1 MEIKKI
7 LFDYAHYLDLN
18 LGYAD
23 STIKTYRL
31 HASHFLEF
39 FNTKKTKLKK
49 MDRSVIEEYVYFL
62 RNEKKNAS
70 KTIRLKIAVMR
81 SLLKYLNEVT
91 KTVKHNP
98 IQKGDFRYKIEKK
111 DAKSLSVNQI
121 ESLLNILVQG
131 KERLEQLL
139 SSTIG
144 KKKLLYKQ
152 LFAIKR
158 DYIFIKLLLSTGL
171 RISEALNIQFKDIDF
186 IDKAIIINGKGSKI
200 REVFF
205 DIAELETDFV
215 DYVNYIRELS
225 LEHEYIFVSIKNFKQ
240 MTARGFQLLLKK
252 YLKLAGIST
261 VITPHSLRHTFASIS
276 IEKGANIKAVSQIL
290 GHADVQITIN
300 TYTHLSSEHVRQV
313 MKRCHPLS
321 KEIIPLNE
329 RIENRLKSLVY
340 LAKTG

>member
-1 MEIKKI
+1 MKINEII
-7 LFDYAHYLDLN
+7 LDYTNYLDLN
-18 LGYAD
+18 LGYSV
-23 STIKTYRL
+23 STIKTYKL
-31 HASHFLEF
+31 HVAHFLDF
-39 FNTKKTKLKK
+39 FKTKKIKLKK
-49 MDRSVIEEYVYFL
+49 LDRTIIEEYVYFL

-70 KTIRLKIAVMR
+70 KTIKLKIAVIR
-81 SLLKYLNEVT
+81 SLLKYLNEVI
-91 KTVKHNP
+91 KIVKRNP
-98 IQKGDFRYKIEKK
+98 IQKNDFRYKVEKK
-111 DAKSLSVNQI
+111 DAKSLSEKQI
-121 ESLLNILVQG
+121 ETLLNILIQE
-131 KERLEQLL
+131 KKRLNQHLFV
-139 SSTIG
+139 TAG

-152 LFAIKR
+152 IFAVKR
-158 DYIFIKLLLSTGL
+158 DYILIKLLLSTGL
-171 RISEALNIQFKDIDF
+171 RISEALNIQFKNIDF
-186 IDKAIIINGKGSKI
+186 IDKSIIVNGKGNKI

-205 DIAELETDFV
+205 DIEELEIDFV
-215 DYVNYIRELS
+215 EYVNYIKELS
-225 LEHEYIFVSIKNFKQ
+225 LEHEYIFISIKNFTK
-240 MTARGFQLLLKK
+240 MTPRGFQLLLKK

-300 TYTHLSSEHVRQV
+300 TYTHLSSEHVREV

>member
-1 MEIKKI
+1 MKSKNLITD
-7 LFDYAHYLDLN
+7 FTNYLDLN
-18 LGYAD
+18 LGYTE
-23 STIKTYRL
+23 STIKTYKL
-31 HASHFLEF
+31 HASRFLEF
-39 FNTKKTKLKK
+39 LKAKNTKVKK
-49 MDRSVIEEYVYFL
+49 IDRAIIEKYVYLL

-70 KTIRLKIAVMR
+70 KTIRLKIAVIR
-81 SLLKYLNEVT
+81 SLLKYLNEVI
-91 KTVKHNP
+91 KTVKMNP
-98 IQKGDFRYKIEKK
+98 IQKGDFRYKVEKK
-111 DAKSLSVNQI
+111 DAKSLSEKQI
-121 ESLLNILVQG
+121 ESLLNILVQE
-131 KERLEQLL
+131 KDILEKRLAD
-139 SSTIG
+139 TTG

-152 LFAIKR
+152 LFAVKR
-158 DYIFIKLLLSTGL
+158 DYILIKLLLSTGL
-171 RISEALNIQFKDIDF
+171 RISEALNIQLKDIDF
-186 IDKAIIINGKGSKI
+186 IDKAIIIHGKGGKI

-205 DIAELETDFV
+205 DIEELEDDFI
-215 DYVNYIRELS
+215 DYVNYIKELS
-225 LEHEYIFVSIKNFKQ
+225 LEHEYIFISIKNF
-240 MTARGFQLLLKK
+240 TPITSRGFQLLLKK